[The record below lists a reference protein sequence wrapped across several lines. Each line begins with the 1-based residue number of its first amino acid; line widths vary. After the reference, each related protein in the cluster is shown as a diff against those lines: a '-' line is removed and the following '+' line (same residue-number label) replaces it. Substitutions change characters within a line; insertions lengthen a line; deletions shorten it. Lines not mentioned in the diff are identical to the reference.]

1 MTTDLSFLA
10 AGAVTASLVVD
21 ENGSTRSQ
29 LGNSRGIGNQTDLN
43 LLLWLRNRSQ
53 IVLTSGIT
61 AEAEDYRY
69 PSNTNLAILTN
80 SNRNYPRL
88 SDSIGKVRFLSN
100 MSFLQAVESLLAEG
114 ITQIHTEFG
123 ETGFQALAA
132 ERISCYVSSKSTA
145 GIERFLERTGLAL
158 GDSFSL
164 PDLVIARVD
173 GRGRI

>member
-1 MTTDLSFLA
+1 MTTDFSFLA

-43 LLLWLRNRSQ
+43 FLLWLRNRSQ
-53 IVLTSGIT
+53 MVLTSGIT

-69 PSNTNLAILTN
+69 PSNSDLAILTN

-88 SDSIGKVRFLSN
+88 SDSISKVRFLSN
-100 MSFLQAVESLLAEG
+100 KTFLEAIESLLAEG

-123 ETGFQALAA
+123 ETGFQALVA
-132 ERISCYVSSKSTA
+132 ERISCFVSSISTE
-145 GIERFLERTGLAL
+145 GIERFLDRTGLAL